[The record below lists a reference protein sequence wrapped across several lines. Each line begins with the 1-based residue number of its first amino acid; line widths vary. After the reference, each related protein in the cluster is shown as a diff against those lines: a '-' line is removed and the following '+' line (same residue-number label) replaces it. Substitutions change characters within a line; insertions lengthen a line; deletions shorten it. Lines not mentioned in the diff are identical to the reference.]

1 MLRTRICEALGIEYP
16 IFSVGM
22 GALAGPD
29 LVAAVSNAGG
39 FGVLGLSAMQPE
51 QIAARVARARELTKR
66 PFGANFII
74 DEVGWATSDE
84 DRAFVRSEVVAAIA
98 ERVAVVVLFWG
109 DAAPYV
115 ELARGTGVKVFIQVG
130 SVEEA
135 KAAAAAGVDAVIA
148 QGVEAGGHVKG
159 KTSIWDL
166 LPAAVE
172 AINPLPVLAAGG
184 IGNGAGLAR
193 ALQMGAQGVSLG
205 TRFVAS
211 DEAWTHPAYKQRIVD
226 STAADT
232 VYSELYDVG
241 WTDAPHRTLRN
252 KTYAEWEEAGRPPS
266 GSRPR
271 EGTSIGKRTM
281 STGEVEEWP
290 RYAIGSPPPDFEG
303 DIEYTPLWAGES
315 CSVVNEIKPA
325 ADIVRDLVRDA
336 EVALR

>member
-1 MLRTRICEALGIEYP
+1 MLRTPLCEALGIEYP

-22 GALAGPD
+22 GALAGPE

-39 FGVLGLSAMQPE
+39 FGVLGVSAMEPD
-51 QIAARVARARELTKR
+51 QIARRIADVRQLTER
-66 PFGANFII
+66 PFGANIII
-74 DEVGWATSDE
+74 DEMGWATSDE

-115 ELARGTGVKVFIQVG
+115 ELARRTGVKVFIQVG

-159 KTSIWDL
+159 TTSIWDL

-172 AINPLPVLAAGG
+172 AIKPLPVLAAGG
-184 IGNGAGLAR
+184 IGDGAGLAR
-193 ALQMGAQGVSLG
+193 ALRLGAQGVSLG

-211 DEAWTHPAYKQRIVD
+211 EEAWTHPAYKQRIVD

-241 WTDAPHRTLRN
+241 WIDAPHRTLRN
-252 KTYAEWEEAGRPPS
+252 KTYSEWEEAGRPPS
-266 GSRPR
+266 GSRPG

-290 RYAIGSPPPDFEG
+290 RYAIGSPPPDFDG

-315 CSVVNEIKPA
+315 CSVVNDIKPA
-325 ADIVRDLVRDA
+325 GDIVRGLIRDA
-336 EVALR
+336 EAALG